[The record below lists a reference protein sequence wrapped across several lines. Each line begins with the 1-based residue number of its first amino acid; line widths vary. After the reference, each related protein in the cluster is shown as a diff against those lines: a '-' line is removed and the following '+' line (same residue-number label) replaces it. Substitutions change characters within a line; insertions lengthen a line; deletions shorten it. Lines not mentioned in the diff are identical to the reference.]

1 VAGLTLAC
9 SIQQVCVDCQTGW
22 LRLNTRGS
30 SRLCPSDPFIPA
42 SIRVDRRHRAE
53 CGLGFRVCYVCCTG
67 YGFGVGGM
75 NRSNGSG
82 CSRSG
87 TQFCNLEA
95 AIGRHCRQLPR
106 RRGGGAIGPGRLRSW
121 TRTGERRQYCRLR
134 FRRCCRCAIRHL
146 RRQLTPHSARHLPVA
161 LPIGALVRDQWVL
174 HGWLQIT
181 GTGSAQS
188 RLA

>member
-75 NRSNGSG
+75 NRSNCSG

-87 TQFCNLEA
+87 TEFCNLEA

-121 TRTGERRQYCRLR
+121 TRTANEDNTAVFVSGDVVAVQSATFDVSSPRIRRVTCPLLSQ
-134 FRRCCRCAIRHL
+134 
-146 RRQLTPHSARHLPVA
+146 
-161 LPIGALVRDQWVL
+161 
-174 HGWLQIT
+174 
-181 GTGSAQS
+181 
-188 RLA
+188 